1 MSTAA
6 MESTRINWVSLCET
20 EEHQF
25 HYISAVI
32 SLHLVIALEKSDKWN
47 NSELTELNYNIT
59 CRIKRRLNIIYVQLT
74 KLKSRIVNMMT
85 WLYFPYYKV

>member
-25 HYISAVI
+25 HNTSAVT
-32 SLHLVIALEKSDKWN
+32 SLHLVTALEKSDKCD
-47 NSELTELNYNIT
+47 NSELTKLNYNIT
-59 CRIKRRLNIIYVQLT
+59 CWLKRSLNTIYV
-74 KLKSRIVNMMT
+74 
-85 WLYFPYYKV
+85 

>member
-25 HYISAVI
+25 HNISAVI
-32 SLHLVIALEKSDKWN
+32 SLHLVTALEKSDKWD
-47 NSELTELNYNIT
+47 NSELTELNYIT
-59 CRIKRRLNIIYVQLT
+59 CWVKRSLNTIYE
-74 KLKSRIVNMMT
+74 
-85 WLYFPYYKV
+85 